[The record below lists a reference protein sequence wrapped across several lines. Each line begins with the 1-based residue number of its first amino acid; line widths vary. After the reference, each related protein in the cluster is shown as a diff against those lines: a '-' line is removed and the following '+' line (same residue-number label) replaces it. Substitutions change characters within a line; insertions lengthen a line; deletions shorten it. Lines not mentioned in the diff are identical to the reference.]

1 MDDAILPL
9 HSVSKQLVKE
19 YLNCRGMPSEVVEW
33 KFYDEDFN
41 RGRER
46 GYVWTRD
53 GLVHGFIGLIPWNV
67 CNQIERLEMVW
78 GCDWSVNDPN
88 VSKGMG
94 MALAAHAMSL
104 HRPWISLGGSEKA
117 RTIMP
122 HLANRV
128 VEAAGLVFWH
138 PLRLGAALKKLG
150 ERHRLADWLGH
161 TFLRSVPIRWV
172 RPRSSRSQTIL
183 TVPGLSPAVA
193 DLIEQDYH
201 PEWHPHHRFSD
212 LQWSMGRCP
221 SIAIRTSYITG
232 LSGIEAAAV
241 FWRSTQASDFWKVA
255 LWADPTR
262 RQLLSDLLH
271 EVRWQ
276 VYEAG
281 GLAISTLVSHLET
294 DLIDHLQA
302 AGYWRQPRPLPLY
315 LLSQRKQP
323 LPFGDMTGLS
333 YVCTDL
339 AYRF

>member
-9 HSVSKQLVKE
+9 RSVSKQLVKE
-19 YLNCRGMPSEVVEW
+19 YLRCRGMPSEVVEW

-53 GLVHGFIGLIPWNV
+53 GVVHGFIGLIPWSV
-67 CNQIERLEMVW
+67 CNRGERLEMVW

-128 VEAAGLVFWH
+128 VDEAGLVFWQ

-150 ERHRLADWLGH
+150 DRHRLADWLGH

-172 RPRSSRSQTIL
+172 RPRSSRSHTIH
-183 TVPGLSPAVA
+183 TVPGLSPTVA
-193 DLIEQDYH
+193 ELIEQDH
-201 PEWHPHHRFSD
+201 HSEWHPHHRFDD

-241 FWRSTQASDFWKVA
+241 FWRSAQASDFWKVA